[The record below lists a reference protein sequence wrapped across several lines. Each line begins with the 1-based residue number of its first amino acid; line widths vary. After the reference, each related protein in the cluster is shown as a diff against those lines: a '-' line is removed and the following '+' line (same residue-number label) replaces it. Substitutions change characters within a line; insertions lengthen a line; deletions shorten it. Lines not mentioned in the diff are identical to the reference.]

1 MIVAASTHKGEDE
14 IVLAAFSKVKTMD
27 SNLKLLLAPRHP
39 ERYEQVTEL
48 LKKSGFAYG
57 KRSQN
62 DTFEN
67 NDIIMLDTM
76 GELMKMFSISH
87 FAFIGGSFSST
98 GGHNP
103 LEANIWGKP
112 VLSGDC
118 VFNFKDIYEFL
129 TKTKAA
135 KLSSSCEELASDMEK
150 LLSDEQYYKQAC
162 EDTHIIFDEN
172 SGAIDFVINVL
183 KEH

>member
-1 MIVAASTHKGEDE
+1 MQTQGDVDRIKDVGANPEITKFMGNLKFDIKPTLSQEEISQLAESLKLNGARLIVAASTHKGEDE

-67 NDIIMLDTM
+67 ND
-76 GELMKMFSISH
+76 
-87 FAFIGGSFSST
+87 
-98 GGHNP
+98 
-103 LEANIWGKP
+103 
-112 VLSGDC
+112 
-118 VFNFKDIYEFL
+118 
-129 TKTKAA
+129 
-135 KLSSSCEELASDMEK
+135 
-150 LLSDEQYYKQAC
+150 
-162 EDTHIIFDEN
+162 
-172 SGAIDFVINVL
+172 
-183 KEH
+183 